1 MPHAPNQA
9 APAAIILTLLRQGA
23 TEAAEAALGKPIT
36 HCPPDAS
43 ARLSDEELCARVLLA
58 DRHPDD
64 RVLTKG
70 RHPRFP
76 GHAVYR
82 GPSRQGSSARYAA
95 ITPGK
100 TVRQLLMRGV
110 TRRMIR
116 EAVKNGWVVLR

>member
-1 MPHAPNQA
+1 MQPNQA
-9 APAAIILTLLRQGA
+9 VIVLTLLRQGA

-58 DRHPDD
+58 DHHPDD
-64 RVLTKG
+64 RVVTKG
-70 RHPRFP
+70 RRPRFP

-82 GPSRQGSSARYAA
+82 GPSRQGASARYAA
-95 ITPGK
+95 IAPGK

-110 TRRMIR
+110 TRRQIR
-116 EAVKNGWVVLR
+116 EAIKNGWVSLR